1 MTELQ
6 LNNKCKMKI
15 VSLNI
20 ERNKHLKSVLDFLK
34 KESPDVVCLQEAMRD
49 SAQVMAKNV
58 GMYITFTPMAI
69 LSGFEEDAEMK
80 EWGVAIL
87 TKEKHKVLGM
97 HYYQGTSELQVYKS
111 GKWDTSFHSL
121 ISRVAPVVSFSKNN
135 KEFVISTTHFTY
147 TPDGF
152 PDEWQINSSDNLI
165 NKLSQY
171 EDIILCGDFNV
182 PRGNEIY
189 DKFNNNFID
198 NIPQK
203 YDSSIDP
210 ELHRVPGLKR
220 MVDYMWTR
228 GGYSVGSINFKNGI
242 SDHMAIVAEVS

>member
-49 SAQVMAKNV
+49 SVEEMAKKLD
-58 GMYITFTPMAI
+58 MYVTFAPMAI
-69 LSGFEEDAEMK
+69 LSGFEESTEMK
-80 EWGVAIL
+80 KFGVSIL
-87 TKEKHKVLGM
+87 TRSEHKVLGK
-97 HYYQGTSELQVYKS
+97 HYYQGTSKLQVYKN
-111 GKWDTSFHSL
+111 GKWNNSFHSF
-121 ISRVAPVVSFSKNN
+121 ISRVAPVVSFLKDD

-152 PDEWQINSSDNLI
+152 PDEWQRNSSDNLI
-165 NKLSQY
+165 NELLRYK
-171 EDIILCGDFNV
+171 DIILCGDFNV

-189 DKFNNNFID
+189 DKFKNNFTD

-210 ELHRVPGLKR
+210 ELHRVHSLKR
-220 MVDYMWTR
+220 MVDYIWTR
-228 GGYSVGSINFKNGI
+228 GKYSVSDIYFKSGI
-242 SDHMAIVAEVS
+242 SDHMAILGKIN